1 MLVPPNFCT
10 IHRRGAAESVE
21 WLYFVKPLGMDLG
34 VSIGR
39 DSGGGCA
46 CGGVADQAECQL
58 DLMRYCC
65 TLDRVSV

>member
-34 VSIGR
+34 VSIGGTVGEAALVEGWQIR
-39 DSGGGCA
+39 LSANLILCDTAAHSTEF
-46 CGGVADQAECQL
+46 Q
-58 DLMRYCC
+58 
-65 TLDRVSV
+65 